1 MPRVKRKQNKL
12 ANRSQVN
19 GNFVAVPLV
28 SEQSASQIDKD
39 LDRLTTGRDGIVWE
53 LDNWPKS
60 VQAVARAKGIPLA

>member
-39 LDRLTTGRDGIVWE
+39 LDRLTKGRDGIVWE

-60 VQAVARAKGIPLA
+60 VQAVARAN

>member
-39 LDRLTTGRDGIVWE
+39 LDRLTKGRDGIVWD
-53 LDNWPKS
+53 LDNWRKS

>member
-1 MPRVKRKQNKL
+1 MPRKQNKF

-19 GNFVAVPLV
+19 GTSVAVPLC

-39 LDRLTTGRDGIVWE
+39 LDRLTEGRDGIVWE

>member
-1 MPRVKRKQNKL
+1 M
-12 ANRSQVN
+12 N
-19 GNFVAVPLV
+19 GISVAVPLV

-39 LDRLTTGRDGIVWE
+39 LDRLTKGRDGIVWE